1 MIPILSRIK
10 RPTGLSSSTIK
21 SRMKS
26 KWSLQSSHYLF
37 GNQVFSRARA
47 SIWTGELSAC
57 FPPSLVLAVSQL
69 AECWAC
75 LPTCPPRRPYN
86 LFCGKIWR
94 ASVASPTRCM
104 KIRCLFLEN
113 MYVFF
118 LFLKILSDSVILF
131 LITIKNLKGGSDVL
145 KNIKSQ
151 IMLPLPYL
159 H

>member
-47 SIWTGELSAC
+47 SIWTRELSAC

-75 LPTCPPRRPYN
+75 LPTCPPRRPYQQLILWKN
-86 LFCGKIWR
+86 LKSICCFPNKVYENQV
-94 ASVASPTRCM
+94 S
-104 KIRCLFLEN
+104 FLEN

-118 LFLKILSDSVILF
+118 LFLKILSDSVVLY
-131 LITIKNLKGGSDVL
+131 LITIKNLKGGRVVMYWRISKFKL
-145 KNIKSQ
+145 Y
-151 IMLPLPYL
+151 YL
-159 H
+159 Y